1 MMASPPKENRLVWD
15 GAGFFGG
22 LVGARHEGVLVR
34 DTHTPPPPSSLYEY
48 QRKGLI
54 EKAVCKLLRIK
65 RRFAQRLHRGALRR
79 SEGVVPVWGKP
90 THTPPT
96 SGV

>member
-15 GAGFFGG
+15 GAGFLAGPSG
-22 LVGARHEGVLVR
+22 QGTR
-34 DTHTPPPPSSLYEY
+34 DCWSEILIPPPPPSSLYEY